1 MRYFQN
7 VLQIM
12 VTIAGEEC
20 SLIHFM
26 SLVSFYTPWK
36 QKTRDFLMFSG
47 GMEKSC
53 GIKWFDVLTTYC
65 ISDHTYLITLQIV
78 ANRKADN
85 NYIPYSIKNLTSSS
99 SHSFGTEN
107 DSIKSAPHTSFTSTR
122 IEISKNQLTVVFNR
136 NSAMP
141 CVCS

>member
-1 MRYFQN
+1 MFYKLWWRLLVKN
-7 VLQIM
+7 V
-12 VTIAGEEC
+12 
-20 SLIHFM
+20 
-26 SLVSFYTPWK
+26 PWSISCHLFLSIPPENRK
-36 QKTRDFLMFSG
+36 LGISRCFLGVWKKTS
-47 GMEKSC
+47 

-85 NYIPYSIKNLTSSS
+85 NYISYSIKNLTSSS